1 MGITNINGIA
11 ITASLATIAT
21 TASVITI
28 TNAASDSSPQPI
40 LFASNTGSQGVKT
53 DVGTFSYIAI
63 GDQLVVP
70 NISSSGTIRAASF
83 TGSSFTGSL
92 LGTASF
98 AVTSSHAI
106 NANTASRAV
115 QVETVAIATNAN
127 FFPTFV
133 DANNGSAGIETLNT
147 DGTYIYNPST
157 NELRADLINNNTGG
171 SKTSTAD
178 ANLTVDAALTQSMYW
193 VASFTATRSLVVN
206 NISQGRQVRV
216 YIRNTN
222 ATQRQIIF
230 SGSTTTSGHALVN
243 MAVNAG
249 AASVTTQNIVANN
262 GTMLATIE
270 NIGGFIVGGL
280 M

>member
-1 MGITNINGIA
+1 MGITAINGIA
-11 ITASLATIAT
+11 ITASLASTAT
-21 TASVITI
+21 TALSASTGLVT
-28 TNAASDSSPQPI
+28 TNAVHFPIFVDANNLTPASEKLGTIAGYNFNPGTTRLELTGS
-40 LFASNTGSQGVKT
+40 LFAT
-53 DVGTFSYIAI
+53 
-63 GDQLVVP
+63 
-70 NISSSGTIRAASF
+70 TI
-83 TGSSFTGSL
+83 TGSL

-98 AVTSSHAI
+98 AVTSSRAI

-178 ANLTVDAALTQSMYW
+178 GNLTIDASLTQSMYW

-230 SGSTTTSGHALVN
+230 SGSTTTSGHALIN